1 VRLLKRPRQ
10 IWIRK
15 LIDLSRRNSLLY
27 YRPLKSGSLEFSS
40 APAEHVRELLAGES
54 VPARKL
60 HPDLE
65 DEALT
70 KLLRDIS
77 RRALENLEEKGLSTL
92 FVTFGMAT
100 WPATDGGRPAEA
112 PVLLLPVALSKRE
125 GSNSY
130 HLAATGGFQINL
142 VLLHVLQEQF
152 RVALQPDD
160 LLGQFAGDTDQDTV
174 FDVKGLWDEIRRR
187 MVESRGFEIES
198 RVILGNF
205 AFQKMAMVKD
215 LQQRGN
221 ELAGHDVIA
230 AIAGNGGAKGALNA
244 EQKDPDPKE
253 FDCIPPENEF
263 LVLDADSSQQGTS

>member
-1 VRLLKRPRQ
+1 VSTPARQSESPKERPANPVPEARRATVEAARQ

-27 YRPLKSGSLEFSS
+27 YRPLKTGTLEFSS
-40 APAEHVRELLAGES
+40 APAEHLRELLGGQS

-60 HPDLE
+60 QPDLE

-92 FVTFGMAT
+92 FVIFGMAT
-100 WPATDGGRPAEA
+100 WPATDAGRPAEA

-130 HLAATGGFQINL
+130 HLVATGGFQINL

-152 RVALQPDD
+152 RGRTA
-160 LLGQFAGDTDQDTV
+160 T
-174 FDVKGLWDEIRRR
+174 
-187 MVESRGFEIES
+187 
-198 RVILGNF
+198 
-205 AFQKMAMVKD
+205 
-215 LQQRGN
+215 
-221 ELAGHDVIA
+221 
-230 AIAGNGGAKGALNA
+230 
-244 EQKDPDPKE
+244 
-253 FDCIPPENEF
+253 
-263 LVLDADSSQQGTS
+263 